1 MNDEQFE
8 QELQFLS
15 TLASPPLI
23 EQLRARDAGQ
33 REAIEAWKAAHA
45 REAIALAQAWEQR
58 DAAKDQLGAALFLL
72 KEAKEIARLF
82 DDELTAQI
90 SRFIARNS
98 QSAQQPAQGEGGAA

>member
-1 MNDEQFE
+1 MSKIDLTGEYHTDCNMLMARLEE
-8 QELQFLS
+8 AES
-15 TLASPPLI
+15 WRAS
-23 EQLRARDAGQ
+23 
-33 REAIEAWKAAHA
+33 HA
-45 REAIALAQAWEQR
+45 RESIALAQAWEQR

-98 QSAQQPAQGEGGAA
+98 QSAQQPAQGEGGAS